1 VQQRPIAAA
10 DEPPRLWLDAS
21 TATICRYALDR
32 PRTESD
38 GELGSGFPVDVA
50 RSRERELFAGAAGH
64 PARGAWPDLGP
75 ALDDTVG
82 ATHRTSNA
90 ER

>member
-38 GELGSGFPVDVA
+38 GELG
-50 RSRERELFAGAAGH
+50 
-64 PARGAWPDLGP
+64 P